1 MAGYRAGGEEL
12 VEQDLHAVARGG
24 FQGCVDVFVAFV
36 VREGV
41 RVVGE
46 EVAQV
51 EVVGGWFGDGDRS
64 VFCGLDFWL
73 FRWKVGNVQSLRL
86 RRRSTLL
93 FGRGIH
99 HFNVGHGDGLRFR
112 YWESLVRKNG

>member
-41 RVVGE
+41 RVIGE

-64 VFCGLDFWL
+64 VFFGLDFWL
-73 FRWKVGNVQSLRL
+73 FRWKVGKRTVSPA
-86 RRRSTLL
+86 STP
-93 FGRGIH
+93 
-99 HFNVGHGDGLRFR
+99 
-112 YWESLVRKNG
+112 